1 MSKEHAEHNEKA
13 CDHLL
18 SKPNEEGVAFHD
30 WVVTTA
36 FYSAM
41 HYVQHEIFPLET
53 GGKVYGSFNE
63 YYRSHFKGAEKP
75 TKHTATADLVRIY
88 IYNAYASYKALV
100 DSCHT
105 ARYTDY
111 QTSEAVAATARKRRD
126 LVKNFLKK

>member
-1 MSKEHAEHNEKA
+1 MSREHAEHNEKA

-18 SKPNEEGVAFHD
+18 TGPNEEGVSFHD

-41 HYVQHEIFPLET
+41 HYVQHEIFPLQV
-53 GGKVYGSFNE
+53 GDNVYRSFNE
-63 YYRSHFKGAEKP
+63 YYLKNFKGSEKP
-75 TKHTATADLVRIY
+75 SKHTAIAELVKIH
-88 IYNAYASYKALV
+88 IYNAYSAYKALI

-111 QTSEAVAATARKRRD
+111 QTSEAVAVAARRR
-126 LVKNFLKK
+126 LSQVKNFLKK

>member
-18 SKPNEEGVAFHD
+18 GKPNEEGLTFHD
-30 WVVTTA
+30 QVVTTA

-41 HYVQHEIFPLET
+41 HYVQHEIFPLEI
-53 GGKVYGSFNE
+53 GGAVYNSFNE
-63 YYRSHFKGAEKP
+63 YYHRHFKGSEKP
-75 TKHTATADLVRIY
+75 SKHTATAELVRLN

-111 QTSEAVAATARKRRD
+111 QTSAAVAEAARRRLD
-126 LVKNFLKK
+126 QIKKFLKK